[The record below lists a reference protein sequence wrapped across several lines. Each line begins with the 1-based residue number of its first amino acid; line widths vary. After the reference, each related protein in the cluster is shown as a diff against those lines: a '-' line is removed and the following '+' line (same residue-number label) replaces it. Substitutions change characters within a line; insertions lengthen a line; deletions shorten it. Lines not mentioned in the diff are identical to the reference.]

1 MPRHFSQNILRVA
14 REPLLVDRHY
24 GGCGVRCVLGRH
36 IPRWAGTVL
45 RRLAEEDIGGIG
57 DVNGHFVPDS
67 VCGNEGKGA
76 GRVVL
81 RTEVARHCFSLF
93 KPHLKIGSR
102 VMGERVG
109 KGNGHVR

>member
-1 MPRHFSQNILRVA
+1 MGRSAPRGASAVIGWVGAGQDLGAVG
-14 REPLLVDRHY
+14 EVDRN
-24 GGCGVRCVLGRH
+24 V
-36 IPRWAGTVL
+36 
-45 RRLAEEDIGGIG
+45 
-57 DVNGHFVPDS
+57 VPDL

-81 RTEVARHCFSLF
+81 RTEVAGQCFSLF
-93 KPHLKIGSR
+93 KPRLEIGSR

>member
-1 MPRHFSQNILRVA
+1 MV
-14 REPLLVDRHY
+14 
-24 GGCGVRCVLGRH
+24 GH
-36 IPRWAGTVL
+36 IPRGASTVGGWVGAGQDLGAVGEVD
-45 RRLAEEDIGGIG
+45 RN
-57 DVNGHFVPDS
+57 VVPDL

-76 GRVVL
+76 CRVVL

>member
-1 MPRHFSQNILRVA
+1 MGGQIPRGASTVGGWVGAGQDLGAVG
-14 REPLLVDRHY
+14 EVDRN
-24 GGCGVRCVLGRH
+24 V
-36 IPRWAGTVL
+36 
-45 RRLAEEDIGGIG
+45 
-57 DVNGHFVPDS
+57 VPDL

-81 RTEVARHCFSLF
+81 RTEVAGQCFSLF
-93 KPHLKIGSR
+93 KPRLEIGSR

>member
-1 MPRHFSQNILRVA
+1 
-14 REPLLVDRHY
+14 
-24 GGCGVRCVLGRH
+24 
-36 IPRWAGTVL
+36 
-45 RRLAEEDIGGIG
+45 LAVEDIDGVGE
-57 DVNGHFVPDS
+57 VNGHFVPDL

-102 VMGERVG
+102 VMSERVG
-109 KGNGHVR
+109 KGEFHVR